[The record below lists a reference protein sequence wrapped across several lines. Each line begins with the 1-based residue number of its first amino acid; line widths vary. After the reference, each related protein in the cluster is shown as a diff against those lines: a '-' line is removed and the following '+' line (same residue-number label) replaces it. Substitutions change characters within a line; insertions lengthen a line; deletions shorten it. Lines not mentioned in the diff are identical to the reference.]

1 MANTPIDERRF
12 TDEEVREI
20 LKKAVEKA
28 PSRGLVKSDGL
39 SLEELKAIGGEVGID
54 PARLED
60 AARTLVRGSGTRPR
74 QIIGG
79 PTVLNFERKVEGE
92 FDPADTPEIISII
105 RRTMGR
111 QGEVDELHGTLEWRA
126 KGESGERYVTVSS
139 REGTTTISG
148 SANLLQAAIVT
159 FVPAGVIGA
168 AASIAGLLT
177 ALNNASG
184 IGVIAVLVLFTTLY
198 SILRTIFGKVS
209 ASEAAKLQKVVD
221 ELARLTEG
229 SGD

>member
-12 TDEEVREI
+12 TDEEVRQI

-28 PSRGLVKSDGL
+28 PSRGLVKSEGL
-39 SLEELKAIGGEVGID
+39 SLEELKDIGGEVGID
-54 PARLED
+54 SARLED
-60 AARTLVRGSGTRPR
+60 AARTLVRGSGTRPNH
-74 QIIGG
+74 IIGG

-148 SANLLQAAIVT
+148 SANLVQAAMVT
-159 FVPAGVIGA
+159 FLPAGLIGA
-168 AASIAGLLT
+168 VASIAGLLT

-209 ASEAAKLQKVVD
+209 GSEAAKLQKVVD